1 MIQHHSAT
9 AKLRACRLFDEFDAP
24 DMDALLGL
32 VEPRTFPAG
41 MEIVLKGDEGD
52 SMFIVIDGEARAVMR
67 TPDGSGETVARFKAG
82 DVFGD
87 LALLKHE
94 RHKTD
99 LVAVTDCTVLMI
111 SFRLMRVLRHSSPSV
126 ACRLAMAML
135 EIAGQRLRT
144 LNQFPVDPNS
154 VVSTWPEGS
163 DMMARVA

>member
-1 MIQHHSAT
+1 
-9 AKLRACRLFDEFDAP
+9 
-24 DMDALLGL
+24 MDALLGL
-32 VEPRTFPAG
+32 VEPRLFPAG
-41 MEIVLKGDEGD
+41 MEIVLRGDEGD
-52 SMFIVIDGEARAVMR
+52 SMFIVTDGEAR
-67 TPDGSGETVARFKAG
+67 SGMHTLDDSIATAARFKAG

-111 SFRLMRVLRHSSPSV
+111 SSRLIRVLRQSSPSA

-144 LNQFPVDPNS
+144 LNQFPVDPSNIA
-154 VVSTWPEGS
+154 STLPDGS